1 LEKKGVLPGEVPSDR
16 DLLTCGQCRHSFPLA
31 HILVFIE
38 HKKGRCQ
45 GGTCLKEAEL
55 LGHSPP
61 SPPNRT
67 FSRSPMEPA
76 VQVAS
81 RLCEWSRPGENGI
94 SVKQENSVEGTPR
107 ELIYRSK
114 SRRGSEKR
122 NKPPRWWLLKRL
134 PPGCCPS
141 VKPPL
146 YNAISNSSLCWLGS
160 PALCL
165 EAQLSTS
172 RQIYTSTHSS
182 CRTALSKNFVC
193 LCLRSLIQNSRQFSA
208 FCGLVGWL
216 SECSTALLK
225 HTIIHP
231 ATLSEKH
238 SSISLLRNLLSL
250 SPCFKDSDES
260 APTLKARGCCFFYE
274 GEPSCYICQ
283 SCKELFPSAW
293 FLLQHAQSTHGLSI
307 YLEDDPLKGCPPRD
321 RESGPLSSLRE
332 KIHQQRLAS
341 LQKTDS
347 FSPSFTPPPRQSL
360 PHQINYLYPEIR
372 PEMQPYPQPENGL
385 SDRFDSP
392 GQDQALNFSAR
403 LRELA
408 GNVVSAEPPSPGRGG
423 SPFLQTTQPPC
434 EGTPPA
440 GGRAKSCEFCGKTFK
455 SLSNLVVHRRSHT
468 GEKPYHCPFCDHAC
482 TQSSKLKRHMKTHR
496 LEIGPQAW
504 ESCLGEASALKA
516 RAKEYEGY
524 QGADKTKPDAAK
536 KSHESEGQE
545 FVLQAEVS
553 EKLPE
558 KKNHWP
564 GSSLCARVPAR
575 MRKLKD
581 LYPSI
586 EEQEAEDLAAGQLPS
601 DTDLQELANKSLLS
615 SLALTQASPGKQG
628 LLSFLNRRIKLEQ
641 EEETSGI
648 PPLPPV
654 YQNSLY
660 SQWLSG
666 YNGSINSI
674 SDTKDPTPDSRRAS
688 PFGNASE
695 HSLENSPGNNGD
707 SRVLT
712 EDSSEEA
719 LSSESG
725 IASGNC
731 TPKQTAGGGGGKRA
745 DTCEFCGKRFKNS
758 SNLTVHRRS
767 HTGERPY
774 HCTLCSYACA
784 QSSKLTRHMKT
795 HAPHGGKAA
804 FTCQVC
810 HVPFSVYSTLEK
822 HMKKRHANEEAT
834 TDSSG
839 TAPCEIRQE
848 QQHSQARN
856 PSTER

>member
-1 LEKKGVLPGEVPSDR
+1 DR

-45 GGTCLKEAEL
+45 GGACLKEAEL

-61 SPPNRT
+61 SPPNKT
-67 FSRSPMEPA
+67 LSRSPLEPA
-76 VQVAS
+76 VQAAS
-81 RLCEWSRPGENGI
+81 RMRGWSRPGESGI
-94 SVKQENSVEGTPR
+94 SVKQENSVEG
-107 ELIYRSK
+107 
-114 SRRGSEKR
+114 
-122 NKPPRWWLLKRL
+122 
-134 PPGCCPS
+134 
-141 VKPPL
+141 
-146 YNAISNSSLCWLGS
+146 
-160 PALCL
+160 
-165 EAQLSTS
+165 
-172 RQIYTSTHSS
+172 
-182 CRTALSKNFVC
+182 
-193 LCLRSLIQNSRQFSA
+193 
-208 FCGLVGWL
+208 
-216 SECSTALLK
+216 
-225 HTIIHP
+225 
-231 ATLSEKH
+231 
-238 SSISLLRNLLSL
+238 
-250 SPCFKDSDES
+250 
-260 APTLKARGCCFFYE
+260 E

-307 YLEDDPLKGCPPRD
+307 YLESDTLKGCPPRD
-321 RESGPLSSLRE
+321 RESGSLSSLRE
-332 KIHQQRLAS
+332 KVHQQRLAS
-341 LQKTDS
+341 LQKTDY
-347 FSPSFTPPPRQSL
+347 FSPSFTPSLQQSL
-360 PHQINYLYPEIR
+360 PHQINFLYPENR
-372 PEMQPYPQPENGL
+372 PEMQPYPQPGNSL
-385 SDRFDSP
+385 LDRFDSP
-392 GQDQALNFSAR
+392 GPDQALNFSAR

-408 GNVVSAEPPSPGRGG
+408 GNIVSAEPPSSMRSG
-423 SPFLQTTQPPC
+423 SPFLQTTQPTC
-434 EGTPPA
+434 EDAPPA

-468 GEKPYHCPFCDHAC
+468 GEKPYRCPFCDHAC

-504 ESCLGEASALKA
+504 ESCLGAASALKA

-524 QGADKTKPDAAK
+524 QGADETKPDAAK
-536 KSHESEGQE
+536 ISHESEGQE
-545 FVLQAEVS
+545 IVLQAEVS
-553 EKLPE
+553 ETLPE
-558 KKNHWP
+558 KKNRWP
-564 GSSLCARVPAR
+564 GSSLYARVPAR

-581 LYPSI
+581 MYPSL

-641 EEETSGI
+641 EEEKTSGI
-648 PPLPPV
+648 PLLPPL

-674 SDTKDPTPDSRRAS
+674 LDPKDPTPDSRRAS

-695 HSLENSPGNNGD
+695 RSLENSPENNSG
-707 SRVLT
+707 SHVLM

-731 TPKQTAGGGGGKRA
+731 TPKQTGGGGGGKRA

-822 HMKKRHANEEAT
+822 HMKKRHANEETAT
-834 TDSSG
+834 D
-839 TAPCEIRQE
+839 
-848 QQHSQARN
+848 
-856 PSTER
+856 

>member
-1 LEKKGVLPGEVPSDR
+1 MSRRKLGSRPQHVSTFPCETELMEVTLPSLEKVGVLLGEDPSDR

-38 HKKGRCQ
+38 HKKGKCQ
-45 GGTCLKEAEL
+45 GGACLKETEL

-67 FSRSPMEPA
+67 LSRSAMEPV

-81 RLCEWSRPGENGI
+81 RMCEWSRPRENGI
-94 SVKQENSVEGTPR
+94 SVKQENSVE
-107 ELIYRSK
+107 
-114 SRRGSEKR
+114 
-122 NKPPRWWLLKRL
+122 
-134 PPGCCPS
+134 
-141 VKPPL
+141 
-146 YNAISNSSLCWLGS
+146 
-160 PALCL
+160 
-165 EAQLSTS
+165 
-172 RQIYTSTHSS
+172 
-182 CRTALSKNFVC
+182 
-193 LCLRSLIQNSRQFSA
+193 
-208 FCGLVGWL
+208 
-216 SECSTALLK
+216 
-225 HTIIHP
+225 
-231 ATLSEKH
+231 
-238 SSISLLRNLLSL
+238 
-250 SPCFKDSDES
+250 D
-260 APTLKARGCCFFYE
+260 E

-307 YLEDDPLKGCPPRD
+307 YLEADPLKGCPPRD
-321 RESGPLSSLRE
+321 RESGSLNSLRE
-332 KIHQQRLAS
+332 KIHQRRLVS
-341 LQKTDS
+341 LQKTDY
-347 FSPSFTPPPRQSL
+347 FSPSFTPPPRWSL
-360 PHQINYLYPEIR
+360 PHQINYLYPEMH
-372 PEMQPYPQPENGL
+372 PEMQPYPQSGNGL

-408 GNVVSAEPPSPGRGG
+408 GNIVSAEPPSPVRGG
-423 SPFLQTTQPPC
+423 SPFLQTAQPPR

-468 GEKPYHCPFCDHAC
+468 GEKPYRCPFCDHAC

-496 LEIGPQAW
+496 LEIEPQAW
-504 ESCLGEASALKA
+504 ESCLGAASALKA

-524 QGADKTKPDAAK
+524 QGADETKPDTAK

-564 GSSLCARVPAR
+564 GSSLYACVPAR
-575 MRKLKD
+575 MRKRKG
-581 LYPSI
+581 LYPSL
-586 EEQEAEDLAAGQLPS
+586 EEQEAEDLAARQLPS

-615 SLALTQASPGKQG
+615 SLALSQASPGKQG

-641 EEETSGI
+641 REETSGI

-674 SDTKDPTPDSRRAS
+674 SDPKDPTPSPTLDSRRAS

-695 HSLENSPGNNGD
+695 RSLENSPENNGD

-731 TPKQTAGGGGGKRA
+731 TPSRRRGGRGSVGGYPRSSG
-745 DTCEFCGKRFKNS
+745 GKRFKNS

-822 HMKKRHANEEAT
+822 HMKKRHANEEAA

-848 QQHSQARN
+848 QQHSQC
-856 PSTER
+856 

>member
-1 LEKKGVLPGEVPSDR
+1 MFSASGLITSQGITDCTYSSLFILNRDSKCSRYLKRDPLLLLQRLDHTGEAELTEVTLPSLEKVGVLSGEDPSDR

-38 HKKGRCQ
+38 HKKGQCQ
-45 GGTCLKEAEL
+45 GGACLKEVEL

-67 FSRSPMEPA
+67 LSRSAMEPA

-81 RLCEWSRPGENGI
+81 RMCEWSRPGENGI
-94 SVKQENSVEGTPR
+94 SAKKENSVE
-107 ELIYRSK
+107 
-114 SRRGSEKR
+114 
-122 NKPPRWWLLKRL
+122 
-134 PPGCCPS
+134 
-141 VKPPL
+141 
-146 YNAISNSSLCWLGS
+146 
-160 PALCL
+160 
-165 EAQLSTS
+165 
-172 RQIYTSTHSS
+172 
-182 CRTALSKNFVC
+182 
-193 LCLRSLIQNSRQFSA
+193 
-208 FCGLVGWL
+208 
-216 SECSTALLK
+216 
-225 HTIIHP
+225 
-231 ATLSEKH
+231 
-238 SSISLLRNLLSL
+238 
-250 SPCFKDSDES
+250 D
-260 APTLKARGCCFFYE
+260 E

-307 YLEDDPLKGCPPRD
+307 YLEADPLKGSPPRD
-321 RESGPLSSLRE
+321 RESGSLSSLRE
-332 KIHQQRLAS
+332 KIHQRRLVS
-341 LQKTDS
+341 LQKTDY
-347 FSPSFTPPPRQSL
+347 FSPSFTPPPRRSL
-360 PHQINYLYPEIR
+360 PHQINYLYPEMH
-372 PEMQPYPQPENGL
+372 PEMQPYPQSGNGL

-408 GNVVSAEPPSPGRGG
+408 GNIVSVEPPSPVRGG
-423 SPFLQTTQPPC
+423 SPFRQTAQPPR

-455 SLSNLVVHRRSHT
+455 SLSNLV
-468 GEKPYHCPFCDHAC
+468 
-482 TQSSKLKRHMKTHR
+482 
-496 LEIGPQAW
+496 
-504 ESCLGEASALKA
+504 
-516 RAKEYEGY
+516 
-524 QGADKTKPDAAK
+524 
-536 KSHESEGQE
+536 
-545 FVLQAEVS
+545 QAEAPH
-553 EKLPE
+553 EDP
-558 KKNHWP
+558 P
-564 GSSLCARVPAR
+564 TRV
-575 MRKLKD
+575 
-581 LYPSI
+581 
-586 EEQEAEDLAAGQLPS
+586 PS

-615 SLALTQASPGKQG
+615 SLALSQASPGKQG

-641 EEETSGI
+641 REETSGI

-674 SDTKDPTPDSRRAS
+674 SDPKDPTPSPSLDSRRAS

-695 HSLENSPGNNGD
+695 RSLENSPENNGD

-731 TPKQTAGGGGGKRA
+731 TPKQTGGGVGGKRA

-774 HCTLCSYACA
+774 QCTLCSYACA

-822 HMKKRHANEEAT
+822 HMKKRHANEEAAM
-834 TDSSG
+834 DSSD

-848 QQHSQARN
+848 QQHSQC
-856 PSTER
+856 